1 MAKLTEVFGIS
12 NSIPTYTY
20 VDRLGL
26 DGRFAYLLA
35 ADRHIVIYGASKQGK
50 TSLRRKV
57 LPESQSV
64 IVPCKPDHSLEDLYA
79 EVRLQLGVGE
89 TTQVKK
95 GTTGSVKASGDI
107 KSKAGIP
114 MIAEGQVGGSLEGKL
129 DRVTE
134 TTSRPPSDA
143 NSLTTL
149 SQVIRDSRR
158 RLIIEDFHYLSEE
171 QRQRLA
177 FDLKALWDLGV
188 FVIIIG
194 VWAEQNL
201 LTMHN
206 NDLSGRVEEIDVQWS
221 DADLDAVLTKGEVA
235 LNMIFDDPIKREVI
249 RDAAG
254 NVGLLQ
260 RYAERICFNRGIL
273 ETEFAVRTVD
283 DIAVVAHARDEICR
297 SQENRYHTFIEL
309 IGKGFKDPER
319 TKLKMYHHLVR
330 VCFQATDSEL
340 LAGIDRQ
347 VLLAQDPGVRGR
359 RQHERAV
366 RRVEPAQ
373 PAAVGA

>member
-158 RLIIEDFHYLSEE
+158 R
-171 QRQRLA
+171 
-177 FDLKALWDLGV
+177 
-188 FVIIIG
+188 
-194 VWAEQNL
+194 
-201 LTMHN
+201 
-206 NDLSGRVEEIDVQWS
+206 
-221 DADLDAVLTKGEVA
+221 
-235 LNMIFDDPIKREVI
+235 
-249 RDAAG
+249 
-254 NVGLLQ
+254 
-260 RYAERICFNRGIL
+260 
-273 ETEFAVRTVD
+273 
-283 DIAVVAHARDEICR
+283 
-297 SQENRYHTFIEL
+297 
-309 IGKGFKDPER
+309 
-319 TKLKMYHHLVR
+319 
-330 VCFQATDSEL
+330 
-340 LAGIDRQ
+340 
-347 VLLAQDPGVRGR
+347 
-359 RQHERAV
+359 
-366 RRVEPAQ
+366 
-373 PAAVGA
+373 